1 VPCVCIVA
9 ILMDSSGKKSVVVHR
24 NKASASSPSHTNDY
38 MEPPCSVIYA
48 DSETGVAL
56 QDRTKTAYVFENQ
69 YRVLS
74 PGDVHEY
81 IATVGILNCVTLI
94 VNVPGGFSLLGHIT
108 KASVFFSLDEA
119 IFMKRNGGALQNM
132 VDTLKTTF
140 LDQDVASIS
149 ASLVGGWKRTDME
162 DVLKDKYFPT
172 RPNMWTLSGVLLD
185 CIQRAL
191 PGVKT
196 DVSRLNSCAGVSW
209 EDRTVDTKLRAVSDG
224 EAFRV
229 VVMNKDTGLVE
240 AQSTSVTDVEGGE
253 CVTVAIPSS
262 VIMDT
267 LVERMAMQKRADV
280 FGSKWPH
287 GCIPPPLLEEY
298 VEPKRVH
305 LEVEECVEPK
315 RVRWTL

>member
-1 VPCVCIVA
+1 
-9 ILMDSSGKKSVVVHR
+9 M
-24 NKASASSPSHTNDY
+24 NDY

-74 PGDVHEY
+74 PDDIHEY
-81 IATVGILNCVTLI
+81 IATVGVLNCVALI

-108 KASVFFSLDEA
+108 KASVLFSLDEA
-119 IFMKRNGGALQNM
+119 IFMQRNGGALQNM

-140 LDQDVASIS
+140 LHQDVASIS
-149 ASLVGGWKRTDME
+149 ASLVGGWQMTDME

-196 DVSRLNSCAGVSW
+196 DVSRLNTCVGVSW
-209 EDRTVDTKLRAVSDG
+209 KDRTFDTKLQAVSDG
-224 EAFRV
+224 EALRV
-229 VVMNKDTGLVE
+229 VVLNKYTGLIE
-240 AQSTSVTDVEGGE
+240 AQSTNVTDIEGGE
-253 CVTVAIPSS
+253 CVTVKIPSF

-280 FGSKWPH
+280 FGSEWPH

-298 VEPKRVH
+298 VKPNRVH
-305 LEVEECVEPK
+305 WGMEECCEF
-315 RVRWTL
+315 